1 MSDDIKIDYLKPPVQ
16 KMPSL
21 LETMKKNK
29 IPVFNFKKFSRPLT
43 LKELADKQEVEKLH
57 SDWAKVMREEAKN
70 HIPSYNPDPN
80 ISKKFFQEVVETAE
94 RLNCKSED
102 LAAAMYRESH
112 FDPQISSSSGKYK
125 GLIQMDKQAFK
136 LALEHAVKTG
146 NKRIDPKMTYDK
158 YAKLPREQQIKYAE
172 AYLKFRIDE
181 AGLTGKK
188 LNGGQLYVLIHV
200 PSHIDNPKEVKKHQA
215 YIAKAKKVPSEIN
228 EI

>member
-1 MSDDIKIDYLKPPVQ
+1 MSDDIKINYLKPPVQ

-21 LETMKKNK
+21 LETMKETKM
-29 IPVFNFKKFSRPLT
+29 PVFNFKKSPKPLT
-43 LKELADKQEVEKLH
+43 IKEIADKNMSEKLH

-80 ISKKFFQEVVETAE
+80 ISKKFFQEIVQTAE
-94 RLNCKSED
+94 RLNCNPED

-188 LNGGQLYVLIHV
+188 INGGQLYVLIHV
-200 PSHIDNPKEVKKHQA
+200 PSHIDNPKEVRKHQA

-228 EI
+228 KI